1 MASLVKIFS
10 PSKCKTQDNFLKTT
24 RMPGHTTTNY
34 IYLKYELWKHLIQ
47 GMPSLDIPGHLHLQ
61 HHMESHPKAYIMQKA
76 SYTPQIFS

>member
-10 PSKCKTQDNFLKTT
+10 PSKCKTQDNILKKT

-47 GMPSLDIPGHLHLQ
+47 GMHSWGFIIATAQTGQCGGSNICFKHKLAKTTLQ
-61 HHMESHPKAYIMQKA
+61 
-76 SYTPQIFS
+76 